1 MVERLTLRFCPAF
14 IVEEDSPGR
23 TGGTGSSVGGRK
35 RPQYRLLTD
44 ILFTGLALIKIIKE
58 VTHGR

>member
-1 MVERLTLRFCPAF
+1 MVERPTLRFCPAF

-23 TGGTGSSVGGRK
+23 TAGTGSSVGGRK

-44 ILFTGLALIKIIKE
+44 ILFTGLAIKKLL
-58 VTHGR
+58 RR

>member
-1 MVERLTLRFCPAF
+1 
-14 IVEEDSPGR
+14 VEEDSPGR

-44 ILFTGLALIKIIKE
+44 ILFTGLAIKKLL
-58 VTHGR
+58 RR

>member
-14 IVEEDSPGR
+14 IVEEGSPGR
-23 TGGTGSSVGGRK
+23 TAGTGSSVGGRK

-44 ILFTGLALIKIIKE
+44 ILFTGLAIKKLL
-58 VTHGR
+58 RR